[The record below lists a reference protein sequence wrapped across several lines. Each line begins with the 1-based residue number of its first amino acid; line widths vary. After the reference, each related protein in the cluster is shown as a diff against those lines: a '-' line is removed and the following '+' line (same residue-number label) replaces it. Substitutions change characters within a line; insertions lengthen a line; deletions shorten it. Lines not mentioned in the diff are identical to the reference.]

1 MDFFGGTPVFYS
13 RKRFSAPVIRSPRP
27 FGSKMS
33 VRQAFTPVIIAWAG
47 LLALPAAS
55 PADPPAAPAPPDA
68 PAVAT
73 APAKAPAKA
82 AKPEELDL
90 ETSDGL
96 DLHAWYY
103 PPLLEEDETT
113 AATVILLHDLEGSH
127 TSVEPLALALQ
138 AAGCGVVAPDL
149 RGHGASTSRGGGGLD
164 VRTLKKADF
173 ELMAAA
179 RGGQRREQA
188 LVRGD
193 VEAVRNWIK
202 AKAEEGELDMQR
214 LFVVGSGLGA
224 TVAAAWAA
232 EDANWPDG
240 TKGPQGRQVRGL
252 VLLSPAWTTRGFSIN
267 GPLANEAVKV
277 EIPLMVIAGQDDRDA
292 VKVFEQFKRQRPSG
306 WFQQQADGTK
316 DKAAKLDDPTKASL
330 FFFEFDSTRSADAL
344 AADRTLNPA
353 AVIGKFFKMAL
364 DRPRR

>member
-1 MDFFGGTPVFYS
+1 
-13 RKRFSAPVIRSPRP
+13 
-27 FGSKMS
+27 MS
-33 VRQAFTPVIIAWAG
+33 VRQAFSRVIPAWAG
-47 LLALPAAS
+47 LLTCAAAGL
-55 PADPPAAPAPPDA
+55 ADPPAAAPAPPAAA
-68 PAVAT
+68 PA
-73 APAKAPAKA
+73 AKAPAKA
-82 AKPEELDL
+82 AKPEELVL

-96 DLHAWYY
+96 ELHAWYY
-103 PPLLEEDETT
+103 TPLLEEEETT

-149 RGHGASTSRGGGGLD
+149 RGHGASTSRGGAALD
-164 VRTLKKADF
+164 VRTLKKPDF

-179 RGGQRREQA
+179 RGGQRREQSA
-188 LVRGD
+188 VRGD

-202 AKAEEGELDMQR
+202 AQSENHSEDGKLDMQR

-267 GPLANEAVKV
+267 APLANPAVKQD
-277 EIPLMVIAGQDDRDA
+277 IPLMVIAGQNDGDA
-292 VKVFEQFKRQRPSG
+292 GKVFEQLKRQRPSG
-306 WFQQQADGTK
+306 WFQQQADGGK
-316 DKAAKLDDPTKASL
+316 DKAAKLEDPTKASL
-330 FFFEFDSTRSADAL
+330 FFFEFDSTRTADAL